1 MSRASA
7 RAAAAVLITVLA
19 LAASGC
25 GAAKERAAEGA
36 AERLTGAEDVDLD
49 RDGGTVTIETSEGD
63 LTVDSDDGGA
73 TLTNE
78 DGLEAELSYEEL
90 PADFPDVP
98 LPEDADIAQA
108 SSIDTGNGQLFHQA
122 YVGSAQSVADVV
134 ALLEAELP
142 SRGWTLD
149 ASGESDALP
158 GVFDL
163 EFHDDELKGTAQVGG
178 AGADEVQL
186 SYTILPLDAE
196 G

>member
-1 MSRASA
+1 MSRAST
-7 RAAAAVLITVLA
+7 RAAAAALITVLT

-36 AERLTGAEDVDLD
+36 AERLTDAEDVDID

-78 DGLEAELSYEEL
+78 DGLEAEFSYEEL

-98 LPEDADIAQA
+98 LPEDAEIAQA
-108 SSIDTGNGQLFHQA
+108 TSIDTGDGKLFHQA
-122 YVGSAQSVADVV
+122 SASSAQSVADVV